1 MGGNVCDIL
10 DKGKPAAGTY
20 VFAAV
25 FLCVAPCGGKLNK
38 EI

>member
-20 VFAAV
+20 VFAAG
-25 FLCVAPCGGKLNK
+25 FFMCSPMRRKI
-38 EI
+38 E